1 MDNGGNRAAEGMDGI
16 AERIR
21 SAEDER
27 KKLAAEL
34 RASKAQYA
42 HALEKELV
50 YPITLRAPEGSH
62 SAQSGMEPLS
72 RSAGKEGGVCAVDG
86 GLLAQEFHGFDLLL
100 GRAVAVNFVYADGK
114 LASHAY
120 HPSAA
125 PEPLPNALGG
135 LDLREFAWH
144 QSLFRLSTELGTA
157 AEAIA
162 KFKPKFLL
170 LDGSVAPQIADKP
183 TGTSGLRELYDE
195 VIRKY
200 KGLYE
205 LAAASKCALVG
216 VIKDSRGK
224 RFLEIASKGNPQ
236 MERLSNTADTP
247 FLNHLLQ
254 ARERTFVFNYVSMP
268 SHDPVIKDLDEW
280 AGRVLAF
287 YLKPSEEDRP
297 LRVEFIEG
305 TADHDEVAGVV
316 AWLCSINSRYAY
328 PAVLIEADMR
338 AALDKREMDRAY
350 RSLFLKAGGSQSMLK
365 LRRDERPFR

>member
-1 MDNGGNRAAEGMDGI
+1 MDGEAVRPGSGAGESGREQRAEGMDGI

-27 KKLAAEL
+27 KKLAGEL
-34 RASKAQYA
+34 RASKAQYS
-42 HALEKELV
+42 HALERELI
-50 YPITLRAPEGSH
+50 YPVSERVP
-62 SAQSGMEPLS
+62 
-72 RSAGKEGGVCAVDG
+72 EGGVCAVDG

-100 GRAVAVNFVYADGK
+100 GRAVAVNFIYADGK

-125 PEPLPNALGG
+125 PEPSPNALGG

-144 QSLFRLSTELGTA
+144 QSLFRLSLELQTA
-157 AEAIA
+157 AEAIK
-162 KFKPKFLL
+162 KFKPHYLL

-195 VIRKY
+195 VIAKY
-200 KGLYE
+200 RALYE
-205 LAAASKCALVG
+205 LALLNKCALVG

-224 RFLEIASKGNPQ
+224 RFIEIAGKGNPQ
-236 MERLSNTADTP
+236 MERLASTADTP
-247 FLNHLLQ
+247 FLNHLLRE
-254 ARERTFVFNYVSMP
+254 RERTFVFNYVAKP
-268 SHDPVIKDLDEW
+268 DNDPVIKDLGEW
-280 AGRVLAF
+280 GGKVLAF
-287 YLKPSEEDRP
+287 YLKSSEEDRP

-305 TADHDEVAGVV
+305 TADHAEVAGVV
-316 AWLCSINSRYAY
+316 AWLCGINKRYSY

-338 AALDKREMDRAY
+338 AAMDKREMDRAY
-350 RSLFLKAGGSQSMLK
+350 RSLFLKAGGAQSVLK